1 MKRFQVV
8 LEDGWTVQINA
19 ASAEAA
25 ARKVVW
31 MNRRRKLAAVEVSE
45 CEDLD
50 WRLYQGEVIRGR

>member
-19 ASAEAA
+19 TSAEDA
-25 ARKVVW
+25 ARKVVR
-31 MNRRRKLAAVEVSE
+31 MNRRRQLAAVEVSE